1 MVSSVSSY
9 APLPTANGNGLGGG
23 CKTTKDANGN
33 AVFDSKNYTITV
45 TSDSQVTIHNKVT
58 GETYQVAGDPHV
70 SVDGKQAFD
79 FKETMTFM
87 LNDGTKVTIDTTP
100 WGSSGATVASR
111 VTITNADA
119 NYGVQIYGAS
129 AIDGQDISFSETLHN
144 GQMMDEATVDNTVI
158 WENAEGSGFMEV
170 DYVTRLIVAADQKHI
185 DAAEARSAGGMFDPN
200 KPAANSASNGNTTN
214 TATTSSASTNG
225 TPKGST
231 SMSLSTNSFANY
243 SNSTSAT
250 ILSKLNGDGGNF
262 DPSTVDI
269 HNLFKSGNVTY
280 KDGGYTYT
288 AKNGCTVTIQ
298 QKMGPGTEVLLTVT
312 NPAGL
317 EFTVKLESVNGGQY
331 QVVDQQFGNMDAL
344 GIPDSTQKYIND
356 HLAGTGGSGNLLSM
370 LELVN
375 QTTDP
380 SKKKKGVGAL
390 GSDAVEGGG
399 AMGAD
404 ATTGMDG
411 MSSPSDS
418 SWGEDSW
425 FIQMAEGLGE
435 ILNKIATKLKKMVDD
450 AKLGDNGQPPYKEG
464 MIIQGLAQ
472 QLSFISQALM
482 TALNSLGDSI
492 KSVVTAGGAAR

>member
-23 CKTTKDANGN
+23 CRTTKDANGN

-45 TSDSQVTIHNKVT
+45 TSDSQVTIYNKNT

-70 SVDGKQAFD
+70 SINGRHAFD
-79 FKETMTFM
+79 FKETTTFF
-87 LNDGTKVTIDTTP
+87 LNDGTKVTIDTAP
-100 WGSSGATVASR
+100 WGSGGATVASR

-129 AIDGQDISFSETLHN
+129 VVDGQDISFAETLHN
-144 GQMMDEATVDNTVI
+144 GQMLDEATADNNVF
-158 WENAEGSGFMEV
+158 WEDPEAAAFMEM
-170 DYVTRLIVAADQKHI
+170 DSVTRLMVLVDQKRV
-185 DAAEARSAGGMFDPN
+185 DAAEARQSGGMFDPN
-200 KPAANSASNGNTTN
+200 KPAANDQSQ
-214 TATTSSASTNG
+214 
-225 TPKGST
+225 PST
-231 SMSLSTNSFANY
+231 SANGIPKKDTQMSLSTA
-243 SNSTSAT
+243 STYINGLNTLA
-250 ILSKLNGDGGNF
+250 LSQLNGDSGSF
-262 DPSTVDI
+262 DPAKVDI
-269 HNLFKSGNVTY
+269 HKLFTDGKIPW
-280 KDGGYTYT
+280 KDGGYTWT
-288 AKNGCTVTIQ
+288 TKDGTTVSIKQ
-298 QKMGPGTEVLLTVT
+298 PLGAGTEVILTVT
-312 NPAGL
+312 LPSGVEL
-317 EFTVKLESVNGGQY
+317 VTKMESVDGGKY
-331 QVVDQQFGNMDAL
+331 QVTDMQMGNLAAL
-344 GIPDSTQKYIND
+344 GVPAETEKFINASLDS
-356 HLAGTGGSGNLLSM
+356 GGSGALLGA

-404 ATTGMDG
+404 AATGTDG
-411 MSSPSDS
+411 MSAPSDS